1 MEILAIVLA
10 LHRCNV
16 DEKPVFIV
24 SSVCLSVCLSVCPQK
39 VGLRNLSRFS
49 TNHGDLDRLF
59 DFDIQGQV
67 H

>member
-24 SSVCLSVCLSVCPQK
+24 SSVCLSVCLSV
-39 VGLRNLSRFS
+39 LRKLASEIFQ
-49 TNHGDLDRLF
+49 
-59 DFDIQGQV
+59 DFQLIMV
-67 H
+67 I